1 MRVLRDLVL
10 CVSCFVAVAACSKKA
25 SKTITDAGVDP
36 SPASSFSTS
45 PTDTKTGIPECD
57 AFLVKI
63 LSCIESKNVTE
74 AQRGHFRRMFES
86 ARVTHRRAFQGTAAD
101 RAHSAQSCQAGL
113 DGAKTTFESCP

>member
-1 MRVLRDLVL
+1 MRVRDLVL
-10 CVSCFVAVAACSKKA
+10 CVSCFVAAAGCSKKA
-25 SKTITDAGVDP
+25 STTTTDAGVAP

-63 LSCIESKNVTE
+63 LTCIQSKNVTE
-74 AQRGHFRRMFES
+74 AERAHFRRMFES
-86 ARVTHRRAFQGTAAD
+86 TRVTHRRAFEGTVAD

-113 DGAKTTFESCP
+113 DGAKTTFESCR